1 MIIGGFSVRIFVILV
16 VFVIIGSLLLGS
28 CYSYSIEYG
37 EGAQRQEPGIQRKN
51 HFFLWGLVPGQ
62 VSEPNEMAGQDED
75 FDVTVVHTFVDGL
88 ISFITLGIYTP
99 TTTKIT
105 K

>member
-1 MIIGGFSVRIFVILV
+1 MKATVLIILLSLV
-16 VFVIIGSLLLGS
+16 GSLLLAS
-28 CYSYSIEYG
+28 CYSYTIEYG
-37 EGAQRQEPGIQRKN
+37 DGAQRQEPGIEKKN
-51 HFFLWGLVPGQ
+51 QFFLWGLVVGK
-62 VSEPNEMAGQDED
+62 VSDPEEMAGEDKD

-88 ISFITLGIYTP
+88 ISTITLGIYTP